1 MRKSVKWGVMAAVM
15 AVGVTVGGMASI
27 AQDKS
32 AVLKERQDLMKGQA
46 ADLKPIQA
54 FAKGD
59 GEQGP
64 ALAAAID
71 LLSKSVKI
79 VTLFPPGTSSTD
91 FPGKTNAKP
100 DIWQNWDKFSAYPKA
115 MHGEEV
121 KLIDA
126 IQSGDRK
133 ATGEQ
138 LGAVG
143 KAGCG
148 PCHGTFREKMS

>member
-1 MRKSVKWGVMAAVM
+1 MRQGIKWGMIAAVTAAALSIGG
-15 AVGVTVGGMASI
+15 AVV

-32 AVLKERQDLMKGQA
+32 AVLKERQNLMDGQA
-46 ADLKPIQA
+46 TDLKPIQA

-64 ALAAAID
+64 ALVAAMD
-71 LLSKSVKI
+71 LLSRSPKI
-79 VTLFPPGTSSTD
+79 VGLFPPGTSSTD

-100 DIWQNWDKFSAYPKA
+100 DIWQNWDKFSAIPPA
-115 MHGEEV
+115 LHGEEE
-121 KLIDA
+121 KLVDA
-126 IQSGDRK
+126 IKSGDRK
-133 ATGEQ
+133 ATGDQ
-138 LGAVG
+138 LAAAG

>member
-1 MRKSVKWGVMAAVM
+1 MIAAVTVAALSIGG
-15 AVGVTVGGMASI
+15 AVV

-32 AVLKERQDLMKGQA
+32 AVLKQRQDLMKAQG

-54 FAKGD
+54 FAKGEGD
-59 GEQGP
+59 QST
-64 ALAAAID
+64 ALAAATD
-71 LLSKSVKI
+71 LLSKSDQI
-79 VTLFPPGTSSTD
+79 PDLFPAGTSTTD

-100 DIWQNWDKFSAYPKA
+100 DIWQNWDKFKGYATA

-121 KLIDA
+121 KLVDA
-126 IQSGDRK
+126 IKSGDHK
-133 ATGEQ
+133 AVGDQ
-138 LGAVG
+138 IGAVG